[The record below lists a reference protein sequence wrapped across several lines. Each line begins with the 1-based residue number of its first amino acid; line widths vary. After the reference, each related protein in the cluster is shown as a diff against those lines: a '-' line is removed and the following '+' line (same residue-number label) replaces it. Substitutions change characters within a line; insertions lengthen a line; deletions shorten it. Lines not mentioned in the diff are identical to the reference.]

1 LRNNQQNTLADKSTA
16 RSSLKNHAKLAVL
29 AIAVFLGSC
38 ETMQS
43 GQAVDTGNPFAQIF
57 NNSDPKQI
65 TEDNFEQIEQT
76 ATDNAATQDQV
87 FPATGPRIGA
97 AVYQASKTSG
107 GGFNVNFSEA
117 DLQEVIQTI
126 LGDLLDQPFIL
137 DPRVQG
143 KVTAAT
149 GAPVNRDA
157 LLSLLETVLSMNS
170 AALVKS
176 GSSWRIAPAGEV
188 YAGGQARFIGA
199 NKPGFGVTLI
209 PLKYVSAANMIS
221 LLENTITR
229 AGSLKPDLARNLL
242 MVSGNA
248 QQRENAL
255 AAVQAFDVD
264 WMAGMATGIFPLKNA
279 GAADLIIELELL
291 LQTGDGGGLAGVI
304 RLQAMERINAI
315 MVIAPSNEM
324 LAKARLWI
332 KRLDMG
338 GPSDV
343 TLRTYKIENGKALET
358 ADLLNQLFG
367 GAGSSRSSSISPGLN
382 QTNNSSSRRANT
394 SRNINRNNSG
404 TVSLGGSKVDAPR
417 IIGDPINNTLVV
429 LATQQGQK
437 LVAQTLR
444 EIDRP
449 PAQVLID
456 MVIAEVT
463 LNDTLR
469 YGVQYF
475 FTTRGLGNIADS
487 GRGGFS
493 TGPGLDANGV
503 FPGFNFI
510 LDQGTDA
517 RFALDIL
524 DNITDLKI
532 VSSPHIVA
540 IDNQPAFL
548 QVGDQVPVITRQAQD
563 VISPNAPQVNSV
575 EFRDTGVILNVT
587 PRISSTGLV
596 TMEIRQEVSNVSTTA
611 STGALTPTI
620 SKRVLESTVAAYSGQ
635 TVLLGGLISD
645 EKQNSVSGLPG
656 LSRTPIIKNLFGG
669 HNITTKRT
677 ELIVFITPRV
687 MSVDKDM
694 GSVIDEIKSRM
705 ILIGREANRDQTA
718 GE

>member
-1 LRNNQQNTLADKSTA
+1 MKITVALTLAGM
-16 RSSLKNHAKLAVL
+16 
-29 AIAVFLGSC
+29 VFLSSC
-38 ETMQS
+38 QS
-43 GQAVDTGNPFAQIF
+43 MNADRQAQNALGNPFAKVFASTQ
-57 NNSDPKQI
+57 NPP
-65 TEDNFEQIEQT
+65 
-76 ATDNAATQDQV
+76 ATQIIAQNTQPSKAGSNELPDQI
-87 FPATGPRIGA
+87 FPATGPRAGK
-97 AVYQASKTSG
+97 AVYHASQNSN

-149 GAPVNRDA
+149 GGPVGQSA

-170 AALVKS
+170 AAMVKNDQI
-176 GSSWRIAPAGEV
+176 WRIAPAGEAR
-188 YAGGQARFIGA
+188 AGGQTRFVGA
-199 NKPGFGVTLI
+199 TSPGFGVTLI
-209 PLKYVSAANMIS
+209 PLRHVSATNMIA
-221 LLENTITR
+221 LLENTVTR
-229 AGSLKPDLARNLL
+229 AGSIKPDMIRNMLL
-242 MVSGNA
+242 VTGNGTERA
-248 QQRENAL
+248 NAL
-255 AAVQAFDVD
+255 SAVQAFDVD
-264 WMAGMATGIFPLKNA
+264 WMAGMSSGIFPLKNA
-279 GAADLIIELELL
+279 TASDLVFELELV
-291 LQTGDGGGLAGVI
+291 LQTNPGGAMEGAI
-304 RLQAMERINAI
+304 RLQAIQRINAI
-315 MVIAPSNEM
+315 LVLAPSNEM
-324 LAKARLWI
+324 LDKAKQWI

-338 GPSDV
+338 GPSDI

-367 GAGSSRSSSISPGLN
+367 GATSNRSSNIAPDLN
-382 QTNNSSSRRANT
+382 QLRNSSSRSASSVPDQAMT
-394 SRNINRNNSG
+394 LSSG
-404 TVSLGGSKVDAPR
+404 KSEAPR

-429 LATQQGQK
+429 LATQQGQQ

-444 EIDRP
+444 EIDHP

-475 FTTRGLGNIADS
+475 FTTNGIGGITDS

-493 TGPGLDANGV
+493 TGGGFDANGV

-517 RFALDIL
+517 RFALDVL
-524 DNITDLKI
+524 DSITEIKI

-540 IDNQPAFL
+540 IDNKAAHL
-548 QVGDQVPVITRQAQD
+548 QVGDQVPVITRQTQD

-575 EFRDTGVILNVT
+575 EFRDTGVILDVT

-611 STGALTPTI
+611 STGDLTPTI
-620 SKRVLESTVAAYSGQ
+620 SKRVLQSTVAARSGQ

-645 EKQNSVSGLPG
+645 EKQNATTGLPG

-669 HNITTKRT
+669 HNIVTKRT
-677 ELIVFITPRV
+677 ELIVFLTPRV
-687 MSVDKDM
+687 MNVDQDM
-694 GSVIDEIKSRM
+694 SSVIDEIRNRM
-705 ILIGREANRDQTA
+705 VLIEREANRDQKT

>member
-1 LRNNQQNTLADKSTA
+1 
-16 RSSLKNHAKLAVL
+16 
-29 AIAVFLGSC
+29 
-38 ETMQS
+38 
-43 GQAVDTGNPFAQIF
+43 
-57 NNSDPKQI
+57 
-65 TEDNFEQIEQT
+65 
-76 ATDNAATQDQV
+76 
-87 FPATGPRIGA
+87 
-97 AVYQASKTSG
+97 
-107 GGFNVNFSEA
+107 
-117 DLQEVIQTI
+117 
-126 LGDLLDQPFIL
+126 
-137 DPRVQG
+137 
-143 KVTAAT
+143 
-149 GAPVNRDA
+149 
-157 LLSLLETVLSMNS
+157 
-170 AALVKS
+170 
-176 GSSWRIAPAGEV
+176 
-188 YAGGQARFIGA
+188 
-199 NKPGFGVTLI
+199 VTLI
-209 PLKYVSAANMIS
+209 PLKHVSAINMVS

-242 MVSGNA
+242 LVSGNS
-248 QQRENAL
+248 QQRENAVS
-255 AAVQAFDVD
+255 AVQAFDVD
-264 WMAGMATGIFPLKNA
+264 WMAGMSTGIFPLKNA
-279 GAADLIIELELL
+279 SAADLIVELELL
-291 LQTGDGGGLAGVI
+291 LQTGTGGGLEGAI

-315 MVIAPSNEM
+315 MVITPSNEM
-324 LAKARLWI
+324 LAKTRLWI

-367 GAGSSRSSSISPGLN
+367 GTTSSRSSSISPDLN
-382 QTNNSSSRRANT
+382 QTNNSSSRRAST
-394 SRNINRNNSG
+394 NRNTNRTNGGS
-404 TVSLGGSKVDAPR
+404 VSLGGNKVAAPR

-444 EIDRP
+444 EIDNP

-475 FTTRGLGNIADS
+475 FTTRGLGNIADN

-493 TGPGLDANGV
+493 TGGGLDANGV

-532 VSSPHIVA
+532 VSAPHIVA
-540 IDNQPAFL
+540 IDNQPAHL
-548 QVGDQVPVITRQAQD
+548 QVGDQVPVITRQTQD
-563 VISPNAPQVNSV
+563 ISNPNAPQVNSV
-575 EFRDTGVILNVT
+575 EFRDTGIILDVT

-596 TMEIRQEVSNVSTTA
+596 TMEIRQEVSNVSATA

-620 SKRVLESTVAAYSGQ
+620 SKRVLESTVAARSGQ

-656 LSRTPIIKNLFGG
+656 LSRVPIIKNLFGG
-669 HNITTKRT
+669 HEVITKRT
-677 ELIVFITPRV
+677 ELIVFLTPRV
-687 MSVDKDM
+687 LNVDKDM
-694 GSVIDEIKSRM
+694 TSIIDEIKNRM
-705 ILIGREANRDQTA
+705 ILIGREANQDQTA